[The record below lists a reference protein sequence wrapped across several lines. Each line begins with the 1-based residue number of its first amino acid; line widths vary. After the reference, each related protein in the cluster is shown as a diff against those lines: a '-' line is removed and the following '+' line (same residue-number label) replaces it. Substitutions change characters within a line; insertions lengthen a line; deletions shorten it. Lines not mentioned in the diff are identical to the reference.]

1 MAKMSTTSIT
11 TYRCLVPKERAEID
25 LSRWLL
31 RSQLPHIGGLLRRS
45 KNTLLIHTQVSE
57 KNHPVQY
64 GDQSLA
70 PRAILSG
77 LVPTVEFRVATDQ
90 IYPWVHYNNSFSSRK
105 MSLELSVDV

>member
-31 RSQLPHIGGLLRRS
+31 RSQLPHIGGLLGRS

-77 LVPTVEFRVATDQ
+77 LVPTVSQ
-90 IYPWVHYNNSFSSRK
+90 
-105 MSLELSVDV
+105 